1 MTGQKTTGTAE
12 RVSGEPNDALGR
24 AMSELV
30 HDLANDIVVLQ
41 GWAHLARGEAAA
53 GRPAAAELD
62 RLTDVADTVGRM
74 LHDLLTVADGQPIS
88 PEIDFSPHAVTE
100 TTLAQRVVELSSLTV
115 RFRSDL
121 PANARVR
128 GFGSFW
134 SRILANLLS
143 NSARH
148 ARSRLEVSLS
158 VSHGDV
164 VLRVE
169 DDGAGVGE
177 GIRDRL
183 FRPRG
188 TAASGVG
195 LGLSSVAWLT
205 GQLGGTVRLVDSRGS
220 EEQRLGGAAFEV
232 RVPVAEPVR
241 KMNPATAVDSL
252 RGLRILLVDDDAA
265 VRQALSRLL
274 RRIGA
279 DVREMDPIAKS
290 DDELLADIAA
300 AEAGILLLDIRMGRR
315 GGTALWR
322 RLAARAPRLAG
333 RVVFVSGTGPGDPD
347 WEDAA
352 SSGQPLLGKPFTLQQ
367 LAEAIARLG

>member
-1 MTGQKTTGTAE
+1 ME
-12 RVSGEPNDALGR
+12 RVSDEPHDALGR
-24 AMSELV
+24 AMGELV

-53 GRPAAAELD
+53 GRSASAELD
-62 RLTDVADTVGRM
+62 RLTDVADAVGRM
-74 LHDLLTVADGQPIS
+74 LHDLLTVADGQPVS

-100 TTLAQRVVELSSLTV
+100 ATLAQRVVELSSLTV

-121 PANARVR
+121 PTNARVR

-143 NSARH
+143 NAARY

-158 VSHGDV
+158 LSHGYV

-177 GIRDRL
+177 GMRDRL

-188 TAASGVG
+188 TATGGIG
-195 LGLSSVAWLT
+195 LGLSSVTWLT
-205 GQLGGTVRLVDSRGS
+205 EQLGGTVRLLDRHGP
-220 EEQRLGGAAFEV
+220 EEERLGGAAFEV
-232 RVPVAEPVR
+232 RVPIAEPVR
-241 KMNPATAVDSL
+241 EIDPATAVESL

-279 DVREMDPIAKS
+279 DVREMDPVAKT
-290 DDELLADIAA
+290 DDELLTDIAA
-300 AEAGILLLDIRMGRR
+300 AETEILLLDIRMGRR

-322 RLAARAPRLAG
+322 RLASRAPRLAG

-347 WEDAA
+347 WEDAS